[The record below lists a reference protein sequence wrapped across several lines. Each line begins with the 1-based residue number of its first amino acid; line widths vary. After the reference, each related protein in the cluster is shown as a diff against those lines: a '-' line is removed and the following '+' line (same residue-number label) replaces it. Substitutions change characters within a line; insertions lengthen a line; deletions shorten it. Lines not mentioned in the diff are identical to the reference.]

1 MVIKKWLSYE
11 RSYIIVCFH
20 TLDIKELASGETVLV
35 CQSENKSNL
44 RVHAF
49 GCALQWI
56 IT

>member
-11 RSYIIVCFH
+11 RCYIIVCFH
-20 TLDIKELASGETVLV
+20 TLDIKELASGETFLV